1 MINTNL
7 IIIIMIIIIIMT
19 IIITVL
25 IIIIIIMII
34 IMIIIIIV
42 VIIKAARKIHKPEK
56 VLESENCK
64 ILWDFTIQ
72 TEKTLEHNQPD
83 ITVTDKKSKKC
94 I

>member
-1 MINTNL
+1 
-7 IIIIMIIIIIMT
+7 MT
-19 IIITVL
+19 IIITV
-25 IIIIIIMII
+25 IIMII
-34 IMIIIIIV
+34 IMIIIIIIVV
-42 VIIKAARKIHKPEK
+42 VIIIKATRKIHKPEK

>member
-7 IIIIMIIIIIMT
+7 IIIIIIIIIIIMT
-19 IIITVL
+19 IIITV
-25 IIIIIIMII
+25 IIIIMMII
-34 IMIIIIIV
+34 MMIIIIIV
-42 VIIKAARKIHKPEK
+42 VIIIKATRKIHKQEK

-72 TEKTLEHNQPD
+72 TDKTLEHNQPD